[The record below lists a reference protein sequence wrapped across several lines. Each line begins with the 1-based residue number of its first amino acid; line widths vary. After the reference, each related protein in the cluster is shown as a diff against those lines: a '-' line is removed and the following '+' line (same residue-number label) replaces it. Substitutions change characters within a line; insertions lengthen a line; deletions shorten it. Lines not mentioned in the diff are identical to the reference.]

1 MKMIDINKEL
11 GITSIDF
18 NNIDINNNTE
28 DNIDDFFKETLDDL
42 DKFDEKAWKK
52 GDGLIFPNYPV
63 FTEKLEGIDSGLYLF
78 AGLSNSG
85 KNNNII
91 I

>member
-28 DNIDDFFKETLDDL
+28 DVIED
-42 DKFDEKAWKK
+42 A
-52 GDGLIFPNYPV
+52 IY
-63 FTEKLEGIDSGLYLF
+63 
-78 AGLSNSG
+78 
-85 KNNNII
+85 
-91 I
+91 

>member
-28 DNIDDFFKETLDDL
+28 TVNESIVDLYFFLFL
-42 DKFDEKAWKK
+42 FKF
-52 GDGLIFPNYPV
+52 L
-63 FTEKLEGIDSGLYLF
+63 
-78 AGLSNSG
+78 
-85 KNNNII
+85 
-91 I
+91 

>member
-52 GDGLIFPNYPV
+52 GDGLIFILFLQKNLKVLMQVY
-63 FTEKLEGIDSGLYLF
+63 IYL
-78 AGLSNSG
+78 LV
-85 KNNNII
+85 
-91 I
+91 